1 MQLNSV
7 KQKEESEYEDD
18 SGDDEVYLDECGYC
32 DIVSTSYEATID
44 HQSNY
49 LRCKNVN
56 FVSTMIFSGMTMFR
70 VTDMHDM
77 LHMTSDCTTDCPGPI
92 YHHHQQ

>member
-49 LRCKNVN
+49 LRCGKCDVCFPNEFQWVDH
-56 FVSTMIFSGMTMFR
+56 VSCNS
-70 VTDMHDM
+70 
-77 LHMTSDCTTDCPGPI
+77 
-92 YHHHQQ
+92 YA